1 MSNRVVLQDAQGSRW
16 LAFSDPVQIVSASRS
31 GEIGEKLAQVEAAI
45 NGDGLFAAGFISYEA
60 SPAFDSALKV
70 RQASNLPLL
79 WFGLYERAVEIDEP
93 DWRSGYSLGQWRP
106 SIERDAYN
114 RAFAKIKEHI
124 ASGHTYQ
131 VNYTFRLRTRFEGD
145 PWALFGELALAQ
157 QAQYA
162 AFVDTDAFAIC
173 SASPE
178 LFFQLD
184 GAALVSKPMKG
195 TVGRGRTLAED
206 NEFAEWLRHSQK
218 NRAENVM
225 IVDMIRNDMG
235 KVSSIGSVRVPRLFE
250 VECYPTIWQMT
261 STVTSHTH
269 ASPAEIMMSLFP
281 CASITGAPKVRTMQ
295 IIAALETAPRG
306 IYTGCIGYIAPGRRA
321 QCNVAI
327 RTVLVDKCAGRA
339 EYGVGGGIVWDSD
352 PDDEYLE
359 CQTKAGI
366 LTKRWPEFELLESL
380 LWTPSDGYFLLEH
393 HLRRLADSAAYFRFA
408 LDLAGLREKLA
419 AYESSLPPEQQ
430 KVRLLLSREGEV
442 LLQASGI
449 GSQGSVRLGLATRPV
464 NSGSIFLFHKTTH
477 RNIYESLRAGRP
489 DCEEVLLW
497 NEHGQITE
505 GTTANVVAKIG
516 GEMIT
521 PPVECG
527 LLGGTFRR
535 HLLDRGIVHEEIITR
550 EDLRESQA
558 VYLVNSVRKW
568 REAILVDEI

>member
-1 MSNRVVLQDAQGSRW
+1 
-16 LAFSDPVQIVSASRS
+16 
-31 GEIGEKLAQVEAAI
+31 
-45 NGDGLFAAGFISYEA
+45 
-60 SPAFDSALKV
+60 
-70 RQASNLPLL
+70 
-79 WFGLYERAVEIDEP
+79 
-93 DWRSGYSLGQWRP
+93 
-106 SIERDAYN
+106 
-114 RAFAKIKEHI
+114 
-124 ASGHTYQ
+124 

-145 PWALFGELALAQ
+145 PWALFGDLALAQ

-162 AFVDTDAFAIC
+162 AFVDTDTFAIC

-225 IVDMIRNDMG
+225 ITDMIRNDMG
-235 KVSSIGSVRVPRLFE
+235 KVSNIGSVRVPRLFD

-261 STVTSHTH
+261 STVTSNTH
-269 ASPAEIMMSLFP
+269 ASLAEIMTSLFP

-321 QCNVAI
+321 QFNVAI
-327 RTVLVDKCAGRA
+327 RTVLVDKSAGRA

-352 PDDEYLE
+352 PDEEYLE

-430 KVRLLLSREGEV
+430 KVRLLLGREGEV

-464 NSGSIFLFHKTTH
+464 NSGNIFLFHKTTQ
-477 RNIYESLRAGRP
+477 RDIYESLRAGRP

-535 HLLDRGIVHEEIITR
+535 HLLDRGIVREEIITR
-550 EDLRESQA
+550 EDLREAQA

-568 REAILVDEI
+568 REAIFVDEI

>member
-16 LAFSDPVQIVSASRS
+16 LGFSNPVQIVSASRH
-31 GEIGEKLAQVEAAI
+31 GEIGEKLAQVEAAV

-79 WFGLYERAVEIDEP
+79 WFGLYERAVEMDEP
-93 DWRSGYSLGQWRP
+93 GWRSGYSLGQWRP

-114 RAFAKIKEHI
+114 RAFGEIKEHI

-145 PWALFGELALAQ
+145 PWALFGDLALAQ

-162 AFVDTDAFAIC
+162 AFVDTDTFAIC

-225 IVDMIRNDMG
+225 ITDMIRNDMG
-235 KVSSIGSVRVPRLFE
+235 KVRNIGSVRVPRLFD

-261 STVTSHTH
+261 STVTSNTH
-269 ASPAEIMMSLFP
+269 ASLAEIMTSLFP

-321 QCNVAI
+321 QFNVAI
-327 RTVLVDKCAGRA
+327 RTVLVDKSAGRA

-352 PDDEYLE
+352 PDEEYLE

-430 KVRLLLSREGEV
+430 KVRLLLGREGEV

-464 NSGSIFLFHKTTH
+464 NSGNIFLFHKTTQ
-477 RNIYESLRAGRP
+477 RDIYESLRAGRP

-535 HLLDRGIVHEEIITR
+535 HLLDRGIVREEIITR
-550 EDLRESQA
+550 EDLREAQA

-568 REAILVDEI
+568 REAIFVDEI